1 MVPVS
6 LFIFLLLEL
15 SSYTAFAHFWLGASW
30 QSAGF
35 SAIGALLG
43 VRAGIVAVTWVFAS
57 VYASPAPKLTFVQR
71 LRMMFVEYL
80 AFLFS
85 FVVLTPFEWFWMP
98 VDRLRPCKTP
108 ILLVH
113 GYGCSRGI

>member
-43 VRAGIVAVTWVFAS
+43 VRAGIVAVT
-57 VYASPAPKLTFVQR
+57 VQ
-71 LRMMFVEYL
+71 
-80 AFLFS
+80 
-85 FVVLTPFEWFWMP
+85 
-98 VDRLRPCKTP
+98 
-108 ILLVH
+108 IIGH
-113 GYGCSRGI
+113 